1 MIAGPSTHDQAPQ
14 ILERCIAAYNAGV
27 RTRDFRSF
35 LALLT
40 EDAQLD
46 FEGVPDRGPL
56 VGKEAIRQHFADD
69 PPDDQVRIERWKI
82 NGSQIVAEFS
92 WMDIPESGGCLILG
106 TADAYL
112 ARMTIVLGGP
122 RRRFR

>member
-1 MIAGPSTHDQAPQ
+1 MIAGPFTDDEAGE

-27 RTRDFRSF
+27 RTHDFGSF

-40 EDAQLD
+40 DDAQLD

-56 VGKEAIRQHFADD
+56 VGKAAISQHFADD
-69 PPDDQVRIERWKI
+69 PPDDQVRVTRWRI
-82 NGSQIVAEFS
+82 DGRQIIAEFT
-92 WMDIPESGGCLILG
+92 WLDIPESGGCIIVRPSEMRVAG
-106 TADAYL
+106 V
-112 ARMTIVLGGP
+112 TIVLGGP